1 MPWQRRRISLSLAT
15 YIHSCR
21 TLLKTD
27 GRRFQQILKNLLSNA
42 MKFTEAGSITL
53 KVEPVQDGWQ
63 RDNQILNSADMVLS
77 FAVIDTGIGIP
88 QDKQS
93 IIFEAFQQADGT
105 TNRKF
110 GGTGLGLAISREIAA
125 LLGCEEPRKTA
136 ES

>member
-21 TLLKTD
+21 TLSKPTARL
-27 GRRFQQILKNLLSNA
+27 QQILKNLLSNA
-42 MKFTEAGSITL
+42 DEITEAGSITL

-93 IIFEAFQQADGT
+93 IIFEAFTTDGT
-105 TNRKF
+105 TNRNSAV
-110 GGTGLGLAISREIAA
+110 LD
-125 LLGCEEPRKTA
+125 
-136 ES
+136 